1 MKNFENFF
9 SFSKRTGSRSFFR
22 PSVITALLAAFMLS
36 LSIFSVNIA
45 AQGAAD
51 LSVAVSDAPDPVQS
65 GGTITYQI
73 VLTNNGPNV
82 AATAVLTTS
91 VPANTT
97 FLSFAPVTEVGFTC
111 TTPAVGETGNITCS
125 ARNFANGAAL
135 FRFMVNVNPGTPN
148 GTIINESVSTS
159 SSAPDPNAS
168 NNSATTTTTVG
179 GANPTPTPTP
189 TPTMSPTPTPTPTPA
204 GGDLSVSNV
213 DAPDPVIAGNNIIYS
228 IILTNNGPSAAA
240 NVTLTTTVP
249 ANTTFVSI
257 SPSVE
262 LGFNCSAPAIGGTG
276 NVSCTVPT
284 FNVGAILFKFNVR
297 VNPNTP
303 SGTSILNSVSV
314 SSSTPDP
321 NSLNNI
327 ATANTLVSGGTQIC
341 LNKTLDFDNDQRADY
356 ALIRPSNNF
365 WYVNPSSAPNNLT
378 FTGRPFGDAATDTAV
393 PGDYDGDGK
402 TDLAVWRRTTGVFY
416 VIRSSDNT
424 SIAVQFGQTGDQP
437 VARDYDGDCKTDFAV
452 VRASGGVLTWY
463 ILNSGSNNSFRAE
476 QFGSSNDVIAPG
488 DYDGDGKSDLAVFRG
503 TDDNPATFYVKQSRD
518 GFTSRQF
525 GLASD
530 LVVPGDYDGDG
541 KTDFAVVRAGSA
553 YQWYVLRSSDNQLFT
568 RQLGASPD
576 LMTQADYDGDGKT
589 DVSVFRQQTGI
600 FYVIRSSDNGVTQRQ
615 FGQNGDYP
623 VANFDTH

>member
-1 MKNFENFF
+1 
-9 SFSKRTGSRSFFR
+9 
-22 PSVITALLAAFMLS
+22 
-36 LSIFSVNIA
+36 
-45 AQGAAD
+45 
-51 LSVAVSDAPDPVQS
+51 
-65 GGTITYQI
+65 
-73 VLTNNGPNV
+73 
-82 AATAVLTTS
+82 
-91 VPANTT
+91 
-97 FLSFAPVTEVGFTC
+97 
-111 TTPAVGETGNITCS
+111 
-125 ARNFANGAAL
+125 
-135 FRFMVNVNPGTPN
+135 MVNVNPGTPN

-356 ALIRPSNNF
+356 AVIRPSNNF

-553 YQWYVLRSSDNQLFT
+553 FQWYVLRSSDNQLFT